1 MPQINMALKQF
12 CRKHLESVEITLE
25 SIGESP
31 QKTRPTVLV
40 VCTSVSKV
48 RSILKKKL
56 DAFFDDTTGL
66 ALKVCRGSVV
76 RSRKGENTRSMAPG
90 RNNDDDDEDEPAAAN
105 PGFQVRPQNG
115 ASIGA
120 WIGDRHLPPVS
131 FGGLITVNNKTYGM
145 TVHHMLDD
153 QEEMRAHTQDP
164 TISPPPMRSSAAAQD
179 FSYVEAEATDDSSGS
194 EDYACEFSD
203 TASDYSATDMTSDY
217 EDDESDFEEE
227 GDIPGVEPGCGGGYI
242 ITQPAFDDV
251 DKDFYPSEETENEDH
266 LDTYRLGAVY
276 ATSGIRRRYE
286 SNGYVHEIDWALFE
300 FEEERHPEN
309 NHLPRLKLP
318 GQSPDR
324 PTMHFQPT
332 AIASSDELPGL
343 EVQCS
348 ARTSGLQTGKIL
360 PAMASIKIYGRT
372 SMSQTY
378 QVSGKAGSK
387 SIPPLGFQSS
397 PASRPRTI
405 PGVSLGIPGDSGAWI
420 VDRLKGHLCGHV
432 LAFSHRKQVAYIS
445 PMDVLIKD
453 IAETLDASE
462 VRLGGECVFEKSCR
476 EVEQGVQP
484 EEEDLSDLVEDDEE
498 DNDGAQQQL
507 AISMK
512 ALTTDMDR
520 MHFKT
525 GVVS

>member
-1 MPQINMALKQF
+1 MPQINMALRQF
-12 CRKHLESVEITLE
+12 CRRHLESVEITLE

-40 VCTSVSKV
+40 VCTSVGKV
-48 RSILKKKL
+48 RNILKKKL
-56 DAFFDDTTGL
+56 EAFFDDTTGF

-76 RSRKGENTRSMAPG
+76 RSRKGETTRSMASG
-90 RNNDDDDEDEPAAAN
+90 KNDTEGNEEQTAAN

-131 FGGLITVNNKTYGM
+131 FGGLIAVDNKMYGM

-153 QEEMRAHTQDP
+153 QEEMSAHAQDP
-164 TISPPPMRSSAAAQD
+164 TMITPSMRSSAAAQD
-179 FSYVEAEATDDSSGS
+179 LTYLDAELTDDSSGS

-203 TASDYSATDMTSDY
+203 TETNYSATDLSS
-217 EDDESDFEEE
+217 DDEEEDNEYEEE
-227 GDIPGVEPGCGGGYI
+227 GDIPGVEAGCGSGYI

-266 LDTYRLGAVY
+266 LDTYRLGEVY
-276 ATSGIRRRYE
+276 ATSGIRRRHE
-286 SNGYVHEIDWALFE
+286 SNGYIHEIDWALFE
-300 FEEERHPEN
+300 FEDERFPET

-318 GQSPDR
+318 GQSLEL

-332 AIASSDELPGL
+332 AVAASDELPGMD
-343 EVQCS
+343 VQCS

-360 PAMASIKIYGRT
+360 TAMASIKVYGRT
-372 SMSQTY
+372 SMSHTY

-387 SIPPLGFQSS
+387 AIPGLGFQSS
-397 PASRPRTI
+397 SSSSERAI
-405 PGVSLGIPGDSGAWI
+405 PGASLGIPGDSGAWVI
-420 VDRLKGHLCGHV
+420 DRRQGHLCGHV

-462 VRLGGECVFEKSCR
+462 VRLGGVCIFERNPSDAR
-476 EVEQGVQP
+476 IRTQPEVENM
-484 EEEDLSDLVEDDEE
+484 DDLVEGEDED
-498 DNDGAQQQL
+498 DNDEVQRQL
-507 AISMK
+507 ARSMR

-520 MHFKT
+520 MHFRA
-525 GVVS
+525 GLVQ